1 MSNELPPGVSPQEL
15 VGLHDRA
22 ADWFVRRQQ
31 PDWTGAD
38 ERALD
43 AWLGAHPLHRSI
55 FEGMSRHWHGAPQLR
70 ELFPDE
76 FGAAV
81 PPAAPAVCAAPA
93 AAPPRQR
100 VLARWPGHPAAALS
114 VLAVVSL
121 LAWGGWYRWDHTPGY
136 TLQARTAPG
145 QTQSIELPDGSRV
158 ALNVDSELQVR
169 YYPRRRETVLD
180 QGEAFFQVAA
190 DRSRPFTVDSGASQ
204 IRVVGTA
211 FNVRAGPPALVVKV
225 LEGKV
230 ELRPDRHAAD
240 GRRLLLGAGAG
251 MSVDAR
257 DGSQHPLA
265 AGADTVG
272 DWRSGQMVFQQA
284 TLAEVAA
291 DLSRYL
297 GQPVR
302 VDGDARLAALSVS
315 GVALTGK
322 PEVFLRSLPHL
333 LPVRVQA
340 EAQGGWRISAH

>member
-93 AAPPRQR
+93 AAPPRHR
-100 VLARWPGHPAAALS
+100 VLARWPGRPAAALS

-169 YYPRRRETVLD
+169 YYPRRREVVLD
-180 QGEAFFQVAA
+180 RGEAFFEVTPGP
-190 DRSRPFTVDSGASQ
+190 DRPFTVDSGASRV
-204 IRVVGTA
+204 RVVGTA
-211 FNVRAGPPALVVKV
+211 FNVRAGPPRLVVKV

-230 ELRPDRHAAD
+230 QLRPERDRAGGD
-240 GRRLLLGAGAG
+240 VLLLARAWLWTAPAGTAPWWPMRTAWATGAR
-251 MSVDAR
+251 AR
-257 DGSQHPLA
+257 CASA
-265 AGADTVG
+265 ARR
-272 DWRSGQMVFQQA
+272 WRRWRRSCRAIWVRPWSWA
-284 TLAEVAA
+284 TSRWAA
-291 DLSRYL
+291 CVSRACWPRPRPSAL
-297 GQPVR
+297 C
-302 VDGDARLAALSVS
+302 ARCR
-315 GVALTGK
+315 
-322 PEVFLRSLPHL
+322 P
-333 LPVRVQA
+333 
-340 EAQGGWRISAH
+340 